1 MKKSIYLAGT
11 ILVTVFLISG
21 CQYEIVKETDN
32 SNQELELLEQK
43 IVCAEYEGKALAQI
57 DQDYSMKG
65 LDGGVTNLEK
75 IFYSPKANSCL
86 YITTFSSWIGAQHCK
101 NFALKDV
108 LTKEEIVSDYSC
120 QEGGATTSTNNKTFS
135 DAYADFTLKVMEY
148 DPDFRGI
155 DNWSL

>member
-1 MKKSIYLAGT
+1 
-11 ILVTVFLISG
+11 
-21 CQYEIVKETDN
+21 
-32 SNQELELLEQK
+32 
-43 IVCAEYEGKALAQI
+43 
-57 DQDYSMKG
+57 
-65 LDGGVTNLEK
+65 
-75 IFYSPKANSCL
+75 
-86 YITTFSSWIGAQHCK
+86 
-101 NFALKDV
+101 